1 MDPQLLD
8 ELRWGALS
16 LLLLVISIGLHE
28 FGHAWVAD
36 LRGDLLPRAQGRVT
50 LNPLAHA
57 DPIGTLLLPGVMIF
71 LPILIGAK
79 LPFALLGWGKPVQLS
94 LANPRTRRMDDI
106 LITLAGPAMNVVLL
120 LVFALIGQVGE
131 VTASG
136 PGNHDLA
143 KFLATGILMNAF
155 LAVFNLLP
163 LPPLDGS
170 RVFYRLG
177 IYSTEVFLWLSQW
190 STLIL
195 LFLINASSLFGMDF
209 FLRLVW
215 KLVYPL
221 LLAARVIWTEIGPA
235 LDLALR

>member
-8 ELRWGALS
+8 QLRWGALS

-57 DPIGTLLLPGVMIF
+57 DPLGTLLLPGIMIF
-71 LPILIGAK
+71 LPILMGSP
-79 LPFALLGWGKPVQLS
+79 LPFGLLGWGKPVQIS

-106 LITLAGPAMNVVLL
+106 LITLAGPAMNVVL
-120 LVFALIGQVGE
+120 VVAFALIGVLGD
-131 VTASG
+131 VSVAG
-136 PGNHDLA
+136 PGNHDFGR
-143 KFLATGILMNAF
+143 FLVTGILMNAG
-155 LAVFNLLP
+155 LAAFNLLP

-177 IYSTEVFLWLSQW
+177 IYSTEVFLFLSQW
-190 STLIL
+190 SFFIL
-195 LFLINASSLFGMDF
+195 LIFINTSYFFAVVRWLIPP
-209 FLRLVW
+209 LVG
-215 KLVYPL
+215 
-221 LLAARVIWTEIGPA
+221 LAELIWPVPIWPVLG
-235 LDLALR
+235 

>member
-8 ELRWGALS
+8 QLRWGALS

-57 DPIGTLLLPGVMIF
+57 DLLGTCVLPGIMIF
-71 LPILIGAK
+71 LPILLGRS
-79 LPFALLGWGKPVQLS
+79 LPFGLLGWGKPVQIS

-106 LITLAGPAMNVVLL
+106 LITLAGPAMNLVLVVA
-120 LVFALIGQVGE
+120 FALIGALGDVS
-131 VTASG
+131 VAG
-136 PGNHDLA
+136 PGNHDFGH
-143 KFLATGILMNAF
+143 FLVTGILMNAG
-155 LAVFNLLP
+155 LAAFNLIP

-177 IYSTEVFLWLSQW
+177 IYSTDIFLFLSQW
-190 STLIL
+190 SFFILII
-195 LFLINASSLFGMDF
+195 FINTDF
-209 FLRLVW
+209 FYEVVGWLMTPFLS
-215 KLVYPL
+215 
-221 LLAARVIWTEIGPA
+221 LAQLIWPA
-235 LDLALR
+235 LG